1 MKRNEGWAI
10 HLHHDMLVEW
20 CEDYKER
27 KKYII
32 ENKGKN
38 EIKTRLRLFKLLP
51 KKAVSEIP
59 IAYRAACKAWLE
71 ADKAWLDADKAYQE
85 AYEAWLDAGSA
96 YQEAGNAYH
105 RAADKAWR
113 DAGKAWL
120 EADKAWRET
129 YEEWRDADKAKFHEK
144 WCGCKA
150 WNGEKLIF
158 RPLLII

>member
-85 AYEAWLDAGSA
+85 AYEAWLDA
-96 YQEAGNAYH
+96 
-105 RAADKAWR
+105 DKAWP
-113 DAGKAWL
+113 
-120 EADKAWRET
+120 
-129 YEEWRDADKAKFHEK
+129 DADKARFHEK
-144 WCGCKA
+144 WCGCKE
-150 WNGEKLIF
+150 WNGKELIF
-158 RPLLII
+158 GGLTRRN